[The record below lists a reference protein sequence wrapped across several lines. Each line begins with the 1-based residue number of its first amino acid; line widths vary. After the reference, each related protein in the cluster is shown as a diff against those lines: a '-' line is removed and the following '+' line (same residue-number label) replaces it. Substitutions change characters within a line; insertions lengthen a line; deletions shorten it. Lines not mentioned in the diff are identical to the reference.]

1 MSNTR
6 LAILHHVYYSIK
18 KTYILQYKF
27 YFNMKTLLQIEW
39 MKVKNYRTFWI
50 LAGLFVIAVI
60 GINYISFR
68 INTEVNSATS
78 VIGGTGGP
86 FNFPKIWNTMT
97 WMSSLLLYFPGFIMI
112 FLISNEFTF
121 KTHRQNIIDGL
132 SRKQFVMVKLNVA
145 LIIAI
150 VTTMIVFVTTLL
162 FGLLGGGTFTLEG
175 IEYMGF
181 FFVCSFIYVLF
192 AMVIALLLRKAALSV
207 GIYFIYGLII
217 DNVIPALL
225 RKTFDGKP
233 YGSYIM
239 PLDVADGL
247 LPFPFFKN
255 QVDMVLKTP
264 NPYIC
269 LGICV
274 VWIAFYY
281 WFSIRKFQN
290 EDL

>member
-1 MSNTR
+1 
-6 LAILHHVYYSIK
+6 
-18 KTYILQYKF
+18 
-27 YFNMKTLLQIEW
+27 MKTLLEIEW

-50 LAGLFVIAVI
+50 LAGLFVVAVI

-68 INTEVNSATS
+68 INAEVNNATS
-78 VIGGTGGP
+78 VLGGTGSP
-86 FNFPKIWNTMT
+86 FDFPKIWNTMT

-150 VTTMIVFVTTLL
+150 ATTLIVFLTTLA
-162 FGLLGGGTFTLEG
+162 FGLLGGSSFTVEG
-175 IEYMGF
+175 IEYMGY
-181 FFVCSFIYVLF
+181 FFVCSFVYILF

-225 RKTFDGKP
+225 RKSFDNKP
-233 YGSYIM
+233 IGSYFM

-255 QVDMVLKTP
+255 VVEAALRTP
-264 NPYIC
+264 NQMIC

-274 VWIAFYY
+274 AWIIFYY
-281 WFSIRKFQN
+281 WFSIRKFEN

>member
-1 MSNTR
+1 
-6 LAILHHVYYSIK
+6 
-18 KTYILQYKF
+18 
-27 YFNMKTLLQIEW
+27 MKTLLQIEW
-39 MKVKNYRTFWI
+39 MKVRNYRTFWI
-50 LAGLFVIAVI
+50 LAALFVIAVI

-68 INTEVNSATS
+68 INTEVNNTTSA
-78 VIGGTGGP
+78 VGLGTGNP
-86 FNFPKIWNTMT
+86 FDFPQIWNTMA
-97 WMSSLLLYFPGFIMI
+97 WMSSMLLYFPGFIMI

-132 SRKQFVMVKLNVA
+132 SRKEFVMIKLNVA

-150 VTTMIVFVTTLL
+150 VTTLIVFLVTLL
-162 FGLLGGGTFTLEG
+162 FGLLGGGKFSLEG
-175 IEYMGF
+175 IEYMGYF
-181 FFVCSFIYVLF
+181 FICSFIYILF

-225 RKTFDGKP
+225 RKSFDGKP

-255 QVDMVLKTP
+255 QVDAILKTP

-269 LGICV
+269 LVICIA
-274 VWIAFYY
+274 WIIFYY
-281 WFSIRKFQN
+281 SFSIRKFQN